1 MEASRLPRSG
11 SKPMNGLHRAPFG
24 FVQNR
29 AAKILIIDDE
39 PNVLS
44 VLHSLLSKE
53 HYCKTATSAVEA
65 IEYLKEETYDLVLS
79 DIMMPGMSGLELL
92 AGITALSRDSVVIL
106 ISGNLSIQ
114 SAIEALRRGAFDYV
128 TKPFNLSDVETAVQR
143 GLRHRWLLKANQQYE
158 EHLEHLVDVRTN
170 ELTIANTNLN
180 STLERLY
187 LNYRATL
194 RALAA
199 ALEARDVETKGHSER
214 VVSYCLRLGK
224 QIGLDD
230 RQLITLENGALLHD
244 IGKIGV
250 PDGILLKRGALT
262 EDEWRYMRRH
272 VEYGAQILRGIDFL
286 EGANKIVAEHH
297 ERYNGSG
304 YPNRMEGDQICLGAR
319 IFAVAD
325 AVDAMTSDRPYR
337 AARSFDDAAE
347 ELIRC
352 SGAQFDPSVVDAF
365 TAVPLDG
372 WREIRQLSIEPGL
385 MMKDPRTGADI
396 RYSVLAMTADQVAGE
411 WSG

>member
-1 MEASRLPRSG
+1 
-11 SKPMNGLHRAPFG
+11 MNGLSSLI
-24 FVQNR
+24 QNR

-44 VLHSLLSKE
+44 VLYSLLGKN

-65 IEYLKEETYDLVLS
+65 IEYLKSETYDLVLS

-92 AGITALSRDSVVIL
+92 AEITRISPGSVVIL
-106 ISGNLSIQ
+106 ISGNLNIQ

-143 GLRHRWLLKANQQYE
+143 GLKHHWLLKSNQQYE
-158 EHLEHLVDVRTN
+158 EHLEQLVDLRTN
-170 ELTIANTNLN
+170 ELTVANTNLN
-180 STLERLY
+180 TTLERLY

-199 ALEARDVETKGHSER
+199 ALEARDAETKGHSER

-224 QIGLDD
+224 QIGLND

-250 PDGILLKRGALT
+250 PDGILLKRGALN
-262 EDEWRYMRRH
+262 EEEWRYMRRH
-272 VEYGAQILRGIDFL
+272 VEYGAQILQGIDFL
-286 EGANKIVAEHH
+286 EGASEIVAQHH

-325 AVDAMTSDRPYR
+325 AVDAITSDRPYR
-337 AARSFDDAAE
+337 SARSFEDAAE
-347 ELIRC
+347 ELTRC
-352 SGAQFDPSVVDAF
+352 SGSHFDPFVVDAF
-365 TAVPLDG
+365 TAAPLDG
-372 WREIRQLSIEPGL
+372 WREIRQLSTEPGL
-385 MMKDPRTGADI
+385 VMKDPRTGVDI
-396 RYSVLAMTADQVAGE
+396 RYSVLTMSGDRTAGE
-411 WSG
+411 WGR

>member
-1 MEASRLPRSG
+1 MTELNSRPLSI
-11 SKPMNGLHRAPFG
+11 M
-24 FVQNR
+24 QNR
-29 AAKILIIDDE
+29 AARILIIDDE
-39 PNVLS
+39 PRVLS
-44 VLHSLLSKE
+44 VLSSLLSNA

-65 IEYLKEETYDLVLS
+65 LEYLKEETYDLVLS

-92 AGITALSRDSVVIL
+92 AEITVLSRDTVVIL
-106 ISGNLSIQ
+106 ISGNLNIQ
-114 SAIEALRRGAFDYV
+114 SAIDAMRRGAFDYV
-128 TKPFNLSDVETAVQR
+128 TKPFNLSDVETAVAR
-143 GLRHRWLLKANQQYE
+143 GLRHHWLLRADQQYE
-158 EHLEHLVDVRTN
+158 HHLEHLVDVRTT

-180 STLERLY
+180 STLEKLY

-224 QIGLDD
+224 QIGLNE

-250 PDGILLKRGALT
+250 PDGILLKSGSLT
-262 EDEWRYMRRH
+262 EDEWNHMRRH
-272 VEYGAQILRGIDFL
+272 VEYGAQIIRGIDFL
-286 EGANKIVAEHH
+286 EGASEIVAQHH

-337 AARSFDDAAE
+337 AAQPFDDAAE

-352 SGAQFDPSVVDAF
+352 SGAHFDPLVVDAF
-365 TAVPLDG
+365 IAVPLDG
-372 WREIRQLSIEPGL
+372 WREIRQLSTEPGL
-385 MMKDPRTGADI
+385 LMKNPTTGVDI
-396 RYSVLAMTADQVAGE
+396 RYSVLTMSGDRVARE
-411 WSG
+411 WSR

>member
-1 MEASRLPRSG
+1 MTGL
-11 SKPMNGLHRAPFG
+11 NGTPLTLT
-24 FVQNR
+24 QNR

-44 VLHSLLSKE
+44 VLYSLLSRA
-53 HYCKTATSAVEA
+53 HHCKTATSAVEA
-65 IEYLKEETYDLVLS
+65 IEYLKEETYDMVLS
-79 DIMMPGMSGLELL
+79 DIVMPGMTGLELL
-92 AGITALSRDSVVIL
+92 AEITRLSRDTVVIL
-106 ISGNLSIQ
+106 ISGNLNIQ
-114 SAIEALRRGAFDYV
+114 SAIEAMRRGAFDYV
-128 TKPFNLSDVETAVQR
+128 TKPFNLSDVETAAAR
-143 GLRHRWLLKANQQYE
+143 GLRHHWLLKANQQYE
-158 EHLEHLVDVRTN
+158 HHLEHLVDLRTN

-187 LNYRATL
+187 QNYRATL

-224 QIGLDD
+224 QIGLNG

-262 EDEWRYMRRH
+262 EEEWNYMRRH
-272 VEYGAQILRGIDFL
+272 VEYGAQIIRGIDFL
-286 EGANKIVAEHH
+286 EGASEIVAQHH

-352 SGAQFDPSVVDAF
+352 SGAHFDPFVVDAF
-365 TAVPLDG
+365 TTVPLDG
-372 WREIRQLSIEPGL
+372 WREIRQLSTEPGL
-385 MMKDPRTGADI
+385 VMKDAKTGVDI
-396 RYSVLAMTADQVAGE
+396 RYSVLTMSGDRVAGE
-411 WSG
+411 WSR

>member
-1 MEASRLPRSG
+1 MIANTTPPLIL
-11 SKPMNGLHRAPFG
+11 N
-24 FVQNR
+24 QNR
-29 AAKILIIDDE
+29 AARILIIDDE
-39 PNVLS
+39 PSVLS
-44 VLHSLLSKE
+44 VLYALLNRT
-53 HYCKTATSAVEA
+53 HDCKTATSAVEA

-92 AGITALSRDSVVIL
+92 AEITRRSRDTVVIL
-106 ISGNLSIQ
+106 ISGNLNIQ

-128 TKPFNLSDVETAVQR
+128 TKPFNLSDVETAVAR
-143 GLRHRWLLKANQQYE
+143 GLRHHWLLKANQQYE
-158 EHLEHLVDVRTN
+158 HHLEHLVDLRTD
-170 ELTIANTNLN
+170 ELTIANSNLN
-180 STLERLY
+180 ATLEKLY
-187 LNYRATL
+187 MNYRATL

-224 QIGLDD
+224 QIGLND

-262 EDEWRYMRRH
+262 EEEWTYMRRH
-272 VEYGAQILRGIDFL
+272 VEYGAQIIRGIDFL
-286 EGANKIVAEHH
+286 EGASEIVAQHH
-297 ERYNGSG
+297 ERFNGSG

-352 SGAQFDPSVVDAF
+352 SGAHFDPIVVDAF

-372 WREIRQLSIEPGL
+372 WREIRQLSTEPGSCV
-385 MMKDPRTGADI
+385 KDPATGADI
-396 RYSVLAMTADQVAGE
+396 RYSVLTMSGDRLLGE
-411 WSG
+411 WSK

>member
-1 MEASRLPRSG
+1 MTGPNPS
-11 SKPMNGLHRAPFG
+11 APILS
-24 FVQNR
+24 QNR
-29 AAKILIIDDE
+29 TAKILIIDDE
-39 PNVLS
+39 PSVLS
-44 VLHSLLSKE
+44 VLKSLLNRV
-53 HYCKTATSAVEA
+53 HDCKTATSAVEA
-65 IEYLKEETYDLVLS
+65 IEYLKEESYDLVLS

-92 AGITALSRDSVVIL
+92 AEITKRSRDTVVIL
-106 ISGNLSIQ
+106 ISGNLNIQ
-114 SAIEALRRGAFDYV
+114 SAIEAMRRGAFDYV
-128 TKPFNLSDVETAVQR
+128 TKPFNLSDVETAVER
-143 GLRHRWLLKANQQYE
+143 GLRHHWLLKANQQYE
-158 EHLEHLVDVRTN
+158 HHLEHLVDLRTN

-180 STLERLY
+180 STLEKLY

-262 EDEWRYMRRH
+262 EEEWSHMRRH
-272 VEYGAQILRGIDFL
+272 VEYGAEIIRGIDFL
-286 EGANKIVAEHH
+286 EGASEIVAQHH

-304 YPNRMEGDQICLGAR
+304 YPKGKEGDEICLGAR

-337 AARSFDDAAE
+337 SARSFEDAAD

-352 SGAQFDPSVVDAF
+352 SGAHFDPFVVNAF
-365 TAVPLDG
+365 TTVPLDA
-372 WREIRQLSIEPGL
+372 WREIRQLSTEPGL
-385 MMKDPRTGADI
+385 ILKDEKTGADI
-396 RYSVLAMTADQVAGE
+396 RYSVLTMTGDRSIGQ
-411 WSG
+411 WRR